1 MVKIIA
7 VVLLPFIAFVGFMYM
22 KQPEM
27 VFFPLKELRD
37 APGNWGLDYED
48 VTFSTLDKSAD
59 LKGWFI
65 PNNGASKT
73 LLFFHGNAGNISHR
87 GESIKIFHNAG
98 VNVLIIDYRGYGL
111 STGTPNEQGIYDDA
125 RSAWHYLTTTRGIPE
140 KDIIIFGRSL
150 GGVVATQLA
159 SEVSAAGLIIESVF
173 SSAKD
178 VARKLMPYLSYLV
191 YLRYA
196 FDAEQTIKKVRMPVL
211 ILHSP
216 ADDII
221 PFRMGKKVY
230 DAASEPKTFYEMRG
244 DHNAGFLES
253 QPEYQKE
260 LEKFI
265 ASLNTQ

>member
-1 MVKIIA
+1 MVKLIA

-22 KQPEM
+22 KQPDM

-37 APGNWGLDYED
+37 APGNWGLDYEN
-48 VTFSTLDKSAD
+48 VNITSLDKTAD
-59 LKGWFI
+59 LNGWFI
-65 PNNGASKT
+65 PKHGASKT

-87 GESIKIFHNAG
+87 GDSIRIFNDAG
-98 VNVLIIDYRGYGL
+98 VNVLIIDYRGYGI
-111 STGTPNEQGIYDDA
+111 STGTPSERGLYDDA
-125 RSAWHYLTTTRGIPE
+125 RSAWHYLTVIRGIPE

-150 GGVVATQLA
+150 GGVVATQLG

-191 YLRYA
+191 YVRYS
-196 FDAEQTIKKVRMPVL
+196 FDAAETIKKVKMPVL
-211 ILHSP
+211 VLHSP

-221 PFRMGKKVY
+221 PFSMGKRVF
-230 DAASEPKTFYEMRG
+230 DSANEPKTFYEMRG
-244 DHNAGFLES
+244 DHNSGFIES
-253 QPEYQKE
+253 QPEYQRE

-265 ASLNTQ
+265 ASLNVQ